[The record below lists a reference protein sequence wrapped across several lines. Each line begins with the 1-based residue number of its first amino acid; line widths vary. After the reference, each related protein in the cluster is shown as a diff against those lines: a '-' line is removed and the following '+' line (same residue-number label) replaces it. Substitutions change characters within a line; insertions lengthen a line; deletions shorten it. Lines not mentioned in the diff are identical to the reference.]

1 MHLSQ
6 SHYSIPNVNNN
17 KGDDLKVTFLLP
29 DWLKENEMDLNFK
42 VLLIEDLADMLRRFY
57 GTVLSRKGNEYSKSG
72 LVNLCAGLNHHL
84 QEPPH
89 KRTLDLM
96 NNRDFLQ
103 ANKVLT
109 GRLRDNKGKGKDK
122 SKHRIAI
129 EQHDLEKL
137 FQSYFTPAIQTLDTY
152 VLDQK
157 IFFNIVYYMGCRGKE
172 GLRDL
177 NKKSFEIKTGSDGL
191 DYIELTF
198 YEKTKKNQGDQNSS
212 GQDALHNDH
221 HIISAQPGI
230 ILCPIRSFKTY
241 ISLLNPESDVFFQY
255 ASKDKKSYD
264 KKPIGKNTLATM
276 MKEISTNAKLSKVYT
291 NHCICKTTTTA
302 MKRQGFDLN
311 EIQNVIKHKNLDSLK
326 HYISGPTYKEKQN
339 YNKALLNY
347 AENETKDEETP
358 VKK

>member
-1 MHLSQ
+1 MM
-6 SHYSIPNVNNN
+6 
-17 KGDDLKVTFLLP
+17 FLLP
-29 DWLKENEMDLNFK
+29 DWLKENKMDLNFE
-42 VLLIEDLADMLRRFY
+42 VLPIEDLAEMLRRFY

-72 LVNLCAGLNHHL
+72 LVNLRTGLNCHL

-96 NNRDFLQ
+96 NDRDFLQ

-109 GRLRDNKGKGKDK
+109 GRLRDNKEKGKDK
-122 SKHRIAI
+122 SKRRIAI
-129 EQHDLEKL
+129 EQDDLEKL
-137 FQSYFTPAIQTLDTY
+137 FKSYFTPAMQTLDTY
-152 VLDQK
+152 MLVQK
-157 IFFNIVYYMGCRGKE
+157 IFFDIVYYTGRRGKE

-198 YEKTKKNQGDQNSS
+198 NEKTKKNQGDQNST

-221 HIISAQPGI
+221 HIISAQPGN
-230 ILCPIRSFKTY
+230 ILCPVKSFKTY

-276 MKEISTNAKLSKVYT
+276 MKEISTDAKLSKIYT
-291 NHCICKTTTTA
+291 NHCIHKTTATA

-311 EIQNVIKHKNLDSLK
+311 EIQNVTKHKNLDSLK
-326 HYISGPTYKEKQN
+326 HYISGPTYKEKQS
-339 YNKALLNY
+339 YDEALLNY
-347 AENETKDEETP
+347 VENETEDEETP
-358 VKK
+358 VKKQ